1 MFERFTA
8 SAIEVLQ
15 SAQRECHN
23 RRHSEME
30 PEHLLFGLIAEN
42 RGLAGVVLRAENLT
56 LEAASRIVSNLMQTG
71 TNPA

>member
-30 PEHLLFGLIAEN
+30 PEHLLLGLIA
-42 RGLAGVVLRAENLT
+42 
-56 LEAASRIVSNLMQTG
+56 
-71 TNPA
+71 